1 MLKRFFDVTFF
12 SICVNLILPVT
23 VLSVQFLHIC
33 ISLQNTYVTIVGR
46 VNSRGITYR
55 RQKKLSVRYVKGI

>member
-33 ISLQNTYVTIVGR
+33 ISLQNTCVTIVGR
-46 VNSRGITYR
+46 VNSWELLIGDRKSFQYAM
-55 RQKKLSVRYVKGI
+55 